1 MTMLSLAIYDN
12 VEFSKYWQCWI

>member
-1 MTMLSLAIYDN
+1 MTILSLAIYDN